1 MPFPASKKRE
11 NFKNKLCTSSHYEM
25 CSIAKK
31 KKKFYFITDSE
42 LIYIYVK
49 YLEFCK
55 NTNHTE
61 EGKTILCSQFP
72 KATTVS
78 DISQYLQKVFFM
90 TFF

>member
-1 MPFPASKKRE
+1 
-11 NFKNKLCTSSHYEM
+11 M

-31 KKKFYFITDSE
+31 KKNFYFITDSE

-49 YLEFCK
+49 HLEFCK
-55 NTNHTE
+55 NTNHSE

-78 DISQYLQKVFFM
+78 DI
-90 TFF
+90 

>member
-1 MPFPASKKRE
+1 
-11 NFKNKLCTSSHYEM
+11 M

-49 YLEFCK
+49 YLEFYK

-78 DISQYLQKVFFM
+78 DI
-90 TFF
+90 